1 MRKFWKW
8 IKYIGGIIIL
18 LSLIVYVSFQGYYW
32 WLNKRA
38 KAKLEKKP
46 ILTEQGHQFRDLNAN
61 GKLDIY
67 EDSRQPVDARVVDL
81 LGQMSLEDKVG
92 MFWHPPIGVGDR
104 GQVLGKP
111 AMMSPASSYD
121 LIINQKIRHINL
133 FLVPDPKFLARW
145 NNRIQKIAEMDR
157 LGIPISISSDPRN
170 GVNNFLGDNLL
181 EGGYSKWPEPIGFA
195 AIGDS
200 AYTQR
205 FAQIA
210 SHEMRSVGI
219 RTALHPMAD
228 LATEP
233 RWARVNGTFGENA
246 ELSATMTSAYIIG
259 FQGKELGPNSV
270 ACMTKHWPG
279 GGPQADG
286 EDAHFS
292 YGKNQWYPGNNFKY
306 HLIPF
311 KAAIEAGTAMMM
323 PYYGVP
329 VGQTSQDVGMSFN
342 KEIVN
347 DLLRDEFDYDGIVCT
362 DWGVL
367 EGFSFAGIEIVEAK
381 DWGVEHLI
389 IEDKIV
395 MAIDAGVDQ
404 FGGNNNGAQLMAAVQ
419 NGKVTE
425 KRLEQSVRR
434 LLKAKFTLGLF
445 DNPYVDEEEAA
456 RVVGQET
463 YMQEGAKAQR
473 KAMVLL
479 KNNKTNQGAILP
491 LQEDLKLYIENIDP
505 AVAAQ
510 YARIVDDPE
519 EADMALIRLHTPW
532 EPRDDDFVEQ
542 FFHQGSLA
550 FETGELERLLK
561 IANTTP
567 TVFFVYMD
575 RPAVIPELNAA
586 AEGMIAEFGAYD
598 DAVLDVAFG
607 RSAPM
612 GRLPFEIPSSMQ
624 AVKAQYED
632 VPYDSKEPLYPYGYG
647 LDY

>member
-8 IKYIGGIIIL
+8 IKYIGGVIIL
-18 LSLIVYVSFQGYYW
+18 LSLVVYFSFQGYYW
-32 WLNKRA
+32 LVNKRA
-38 KAKLEKKP
+38 KARLVKKP
-46 ILTEQGHQFRDLNAN
+46 ILTEKGHQFRDLNAN

-67 EDSRQPVDARVVDL
+67 EDSRQLVEARVKDL
-81 LGQMSLEDKVG
+81 LSQMGLEDKVG

-104 GQVLGKP
+104 GRVLRKP

-121 LIINQKIRHINL
+121 VIINQKVRHFNL
-133 FLVPDPKFLARW
+133 FEVPRAKFLARW
-145 NNRIQKIAEMDR
+145 YNRIQKIAEMDR
-157 LGIPISISSDPRN
+157 LGIPITISSDPRN
-170 GVNNFLGDNLL
+170 GVSNFLGNNLL
-181 EGGYSKWPEPIGFA
+181 EGGYSKWPEPIGLA

-200 AYTQR
+200 SLTVK

-246 ELSATMTSAYIIG
+246 ELAATMTSAYIMG

-279 GGPQADG
+279 GGPQANG

-292 YGKNQWYPGNNFKY
+292 YGKDQAYPGKNFKY

-311 KAAIEAGTAMMM
+311 KAAIAAGTAMIM

-347 DLLRDEFDYDGIVCT
+347 DLLRVEFGYNGIVCT
-362 DWGVL
+362 DWGIL

-381 DWGVEHLI
+381 DWGVEHLSL
-389 IEDKIV
+389 EEKILK
-395 MAIDAGVDQ
+395 ALDAGVDQ
-404 FGGNNNGAQLMAAVQ
+404 FGGSNLGTQLMAAVQ
-419 NGKVTE
+419 TGKITE
-425 KRLEQSVRR
+425 DRLDQSVRR
-434 LLKAKFTLGLF
+434 LLRVKFEIGLF
-445 DNPYVDEEEAA
+445 DDPYVDEKEAA
-456 RVVGQET
+456 KVVGQDS
-463 YMQEGAKAQR
+463 YMQAGAKAQR

-479 KNNKTNQGAILP
+479 KNSNNAQGSILP
-491 LQEDLKLYIENIDP
+491 LQEDIKLYLEQIDP
-505 AVAAQ
+505 AVASQ

-519 EADMALIRLHTPW
+519 DADVALIRLQAPW

-550 FETGELERLLK
+550 FESEELERLLA
-561 IANTTP
+561 IARKTA
-567 TVFFVYMD
+567 TVFIIYLD
-575 RPAVIPELNAA
+575 RPAVIGELDEAA
-586 AEGMIAEFGAYD
+586 SALIAEFGAFD

-607 RSAPM
+607 RSEPM
-612 GRLPFEIPSSMQ
+612 GHLPFEIPSSME
-624 AVKAQYED
+624 AVQAQYED
-632 VPYDSKEPLYPYGYG
+632 VPYDSHEPLYPYGHG
-647 LDY
+647 LSY

>member
-8 IKYIGGIIIL
+8 IKYIGGVIIL
-18 LSLIVYVSFQGYYW
+18 LSLVVYFSFQGYYW
-32 WLNKRA
+32 LLNKRA
-38 KAKLEKKP
+38 KAKLVKKP

-61 GKLDIY
+61 GELDIY
-67 EDSRQPVDARVVDL
+67 EDSRQPVEARVDDL
-81 LGQMSLEDKVG
+81 LSQMSLEAKVG
-92 MFWHPPIGVGDR
+92 MFWHPPIGVGNR

-111 AMMSPASSYD
+111 AMMSPVSSYD
-121 LIINQKIRHINL
+121 VIINQKVRHFNL
-133 FLVPDPKFLARW
+133 FEVPKARFQAKW

-157 LGIPISISSDPRN
+157 LGIPITISSDPRN
-170 GVNNFLGDNLL
+170 GVNNFLGNNLL
-181 EGGYSKWPEPIGFA
+181 EGGYSKWPEPIGLA

-200 AYTQR
+200 SLTVK

-233 RWARVNGTFGENA
+233 RWARINGTFGENA
-246 ELSATMTSAYIIG
+246 ELSATMTSAYITG
-259 FQGKELGPNSV
+259 FQGKKLGTNNV

-279 GGPQADG
+279 GGPQAGG

-292 YGKNQWYPGNNFKY
+292 YGKDQVYPGNNFKY

-329 VGQTSQDVGMSFN
+329 VGQTTQDVGMSFN
-342 KEIVN
+342 REIVN
-347 DLLRDEFDYDGIVCT
+347 DLLRDEFGYNGIVCT
-362 DWGVL
+362 DWGIL
-367 EGFSFAGIEIVEAK
+367 EGFSFVGIEVVEAK
-381 DWGVEHLI
+381 DWGVEHLS

-404 FGGNNNGAQLMAAVQ
+404 FGGNNHGKQLLAAIQ

-425 KRLEQSVRR
+425 KRLDQSVRR
-434 LLKAKFTLGLF
+434 LLRVKFALGLF
-445 DNPYVDEEEAA
+445 DNPYVDEQEAA
-456 RVVGQET
+456 RVVGQES

-479 KNNKTNQGAILP
+479 KNNKTNQGVVLP
-491 LQEDLKLYIENIDP
+491 LPEGIKLYVEAIDP
-505 AVAAQ
+505 VLASE
-510 YARIVDDPE
+510 YGRIVADPE
-519 EADMALIRLHTPW
+519 AADVALIRLQAPW

-542 FFHQGSLA
+542 FFHQGSLE
-550 FETGELERLLK
+550 FDKEELTRLLT
-561 IANTTP
+561 IARKTP
-567 TVFFVYMD
+567 TIFFIYLD
-575 RPAVIPELNAA
+575 RPAVMPEINNASA
-586 AEGMIAEFGAYD
+586 GLVVEFGAFD

-607 RSAPM
+607 RAKPM
-612 GRLPFEIPSSMQ
+612 GRLPFEIPSSME
-624 AVKAQYED
+624 AVNAQYED
-632 VPYDSKEPLYPYGYG
+632 VPYDSQAPLYPFGFG
-647 LDY
+647 LNY